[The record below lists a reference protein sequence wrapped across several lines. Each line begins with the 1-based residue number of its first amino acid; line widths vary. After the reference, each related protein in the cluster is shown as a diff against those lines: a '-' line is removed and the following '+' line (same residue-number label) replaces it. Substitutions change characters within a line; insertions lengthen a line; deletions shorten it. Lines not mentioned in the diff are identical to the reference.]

1 MTRLRQKLAPILLSL
16 APLCAA
22 AASSQ
27 TLAKAQESLALGIC
41 AAQTNE
47 VEITDGEN
55 SVVFHPG
62 YRRISL
68 NGITAWLNGPAEPD
82 AKDTLTLGTNDVER
96 FLSPAIDGYVTFTTN
111 SPLRVFIDAG
121 HGGDDCGAIAPD
133 GQREK
138 DVALDIARRL
148 GVLLGDAGLQ
158 VYYSRTNDIFIP
170 LGVRSEKAAEAL
182 ADVFVSIH
190 CNTTGSKAA
199 KGVETFA
206 LAFAGSESTSADSRI
221 SRNEYPGNAF
231 DSGSSALGYLIHS
244 CINMERGE
252 ADRGLRHARFQVLRQ
267 APCPAVLVEC
277 GFLSNRAENKSLSS
291 ARYRERMAR
300 AIADGIV
307 AYAELCTAFREAPA
321 EEAPAPGEASGSE
334 DSAPDDAAEEAAQA
348 PGEVAEQAAP
358 GKEEPAP

>member
-1 MTRLRQKLAPILLSL
+1 MTRPRKTILLLLTS
-16 APLCAA
+16 APLLAA
-22 AASSQ
+22 AAPTQ
-27 TLAKAQESLALGIC
+27 PLTEAQDALALGIC
-41 AAQTNE
+41 AAGTND
-47 VEITDGEN
+47 VEITDGVN

-68 NGITAWLNGPAEPD
+68 NGITAWLNFPAEPD
-82 AKDTLTLGTNDVER
+82 AKETLALSTNDVER
-96 FLSPAIDGYVTFTTN
+96 FLSPTVNGCMTFTTN
-111 SPLRVFIDAG
+111 NPPRVFIDAG
-121 HGGDDCGAIAPD
+121 HGGDDCGATAAD

-138 DVALDIARRL
+138 DVALDIALRL
-148 GVLLGDAGLQ
+148 GTLLEDAGLAVFQ
-158 VYYSRTNDIFIP
+158 TRTNDTFVA
-170 LGVRSEKAAEAL
+170 LAMRSEMAKAAN
-182 ADVFVSIH
+182 ADIFVSVH
-190 CNTTGSKAA
+190 CNTTGSRAA

-206 LAFAGSESTSADSRI
+206 LAMPGSESTSADSRI
-221 SRNEYPGNAF
+221 SRNRYPGNDF
-231 DSGSSALGYLIHS
+231 DSGSSALGYLVHS

-252 ADRGLRHARFQVLRQ
+252 ADRGLRRARFQVLRL
-267 APCPAVLVEC
+267 APCPAILVEC
-277 GFLSNRAENKSLSS
+277 GFLSNTAENKSLSS